1 MTDDKKKKWAEDLK
15 DLLQG
20 EGYLANINFEGE
32 WDLDFKDEDD
42 NPPTEKYD
50 FPTYVREWDGTI
62 CEETTGIPA
71 ETYKNINLPDKFSDS
86 L

>member
-1 MTDDKKKKWAEDLK
+1 MTDDKSKKWADGLRE
-15 DLLQG
+15 LLQD
-20 EGYLANINFEGE
+20 EGYLADITIEDE
-32 WDLDFKDEDD
+32 WDLDFNDEDY
-42 NPPTEKYD
+42 NPPTEEYD

-71 ETYKNINLPDKFSDS
+71 ETYKSISLPDKFSDS